1 MPPSIKHAK
10 RTYPFSGILSA
21 CARPEECTHECSSPC
36 AANAISTD
44 SSCDFRGGKRHRA
57 LTSSRHAIGRRFF
70 RYPDVIFA
78 PAAIAA
84 LASQCAP
91 TVAPATVLAIIQ
103 TESRG
108 DPFALNVNGGRQ
120 PARQTSAADAAA
132 TARRYVAA
140 GYSVD
145 LGLGQINSRNMR
157 WLGLTWETVFDP
169 CTNVAALGRVLT
181 ANYNSAIAGRDPQ
194 SALRVA
200 LSMYNTGSQT
210 RGFRNGY
217 VAKVVGNA
225 GVANTATLYRDELP
239 AMAIAAP
246 ASLDPRQ
253 SLAAENAAPPTPA
266 LQPRPAPPPKWNVF
280 ERAAYDRET
289 QILAESERSSI

>member
-1 MPPSIKHAK
+1 MA
-10 RTYPFSGILSA
+10 YSA
-21 CARPEECTHECSSPC
+21 
-36 AANAISTD
+36 
-44 SSCDFRGGKRHRA
+44 
-57 LTSSRHAIGRRFF
+57 
-70 RYPDVIFA
+70 
-78 PAAIAA
+78 AAILA

-91 TVAPATVLAIIQ
+91 SVAPETVLAIIQ
-103 TESRG
+103 TESSG

-120 PARQTSAADAAA
+120 PARQSNATDVAA
-132 TARRYVAA
+132 TARRYLAA

-169 CTNVAALGRVLT
+169 CTNVAALARVLST
-181 ANYNSAIAGRDPQ
+181 NYNAVKAGRDPQ
-194 SALRVA
+194 TALRVA

-225 GVANTATLYRDELP
+225 GVADSSLTYAAASP
-239 AMAIAAP
+239 AADAAAP
-246 ASLDPRQ
+246 ASGNMRELLV
-253 SLAAENAAPPTPA
+253 SENVQIQAPTITR
-266 LQPRPAPPPKWNVF
+266 RPAPPPKWNVF

-289 QILAESERSSI
+289 QILAENERSSI

>member
-1 MPPSIKHAK
+1 M
-10 RTYPFSGILSA
+10 TYSA
-21 CARPEECTHECSSPC
+21 T
-36 AANAISTD
+36 
-44 SSCDFRGGKRHRA
+44 A
-57 LTSSRHAIGRRFF
+57 LL
-70 RYPDVIFA
+70 
-78 PAAIAA
+78 A

-91 TVAPATVLAIIQ
+91 TVAPETVLAIIQ
-103 TESRG
+103 TESSG
-108 DPFALNVNGGRQ
+108 EQFALNVNGGKQ
-120 PARQTSAADAAA
+120 PARQTNAADAAA

-169 CTNVAALGRVLT
+169 CTNVAALARVLT
-181 ANYNSAIAGRDPQ
+181 TNYNSAKAGRDPQ
-194 SALRVA
+194 TALRVA

-225 GVANTATLYRDELP
+225 GIASTAISYRNEIP
-239 AMAIAAP
+239 AVAIAA
-246 ASLDPRQ
+246 SQ
-253 SLAAENAAPPTPA
+253 SVDLAENLAAENTVTEPLPV
-266 LQPRPAPPPKWNVF
+266 QVRQAPPPKWNVF

-289 QILAESERSSI
+289 QFLADNERPSI

>member
-1 MPPSIKHAK
+1 MV
-10 RTYPFSGILSA
+10 YSA
-21 CARPEECTHECSSPC
+21 
-36 AANAISTD
+36 
-44 SSCDFRGGKRHRA
+44 
-57 LTSSRHAIGRRFF
+57 
-70 RYPDVIFA
+70 
-78 PAAIAA
+78 AAILA

-91 TVAPATVLAIIQ
+91 SVAPETVLAIIQ
-103 TESRG
+103 TESSG
-108 DPFALNVNGGRQ
+108 DPFALNVNGGKQ

-169 CTNVAALGRVLT
+169 CTNVAALAHVLT
-181 ANYNSAIAGRDPQ
+181 ANYNAVKAGRDPQ

-217 VAKVVGNA
+217 VAKVIGNA
-225 GVANTATLYRDELP
+225 GNASSPALYSVEIP
-239 AMAIAAP
+239 PVAIAAS
-246 ASLDPRQ
+246 ASVDLCEN
-253 SLAAENAAPPTPA
+253 LAAENTKLPSPI
-266 LQPRPAPPPKWNVF
+266 LQARPAPPPKWNVF
-280 ERAAYDRET
+280 ERAAYERET
-289 QILAESERSSI
+289 QILAENERGSI

>member
-1 MPPSIKHAK
+1 MA
-10 RTYPFSGILSA
+10 YSA
-21 CARPEECTHECSSPC
+21 
-36 AANAISTD
+36 
-44 SSCDFRGGKRHRA
+44 
-57 LTSSRHAIGRRFF
+57 
-70 RYPDVIFA
+70 
-78 PAAIAA
+78 AAILA

-91 TVAPATVLAIIQ
+91 SVAPETVLAIVQ
-103 TESRG
+103 TESSG

-120 PARQTSAADAAA
+120 PARQTNAADAAA
-132 TARRYVAA
+132 TARQYVAA

-181 ANYNSAIAGRDPQ
+181 TNYNAVSAGRDPQ
-194 SALRVA
+194 TALRVA

-225 GVANTATLYRDELP
+225 GVVSTGESLAPPFAAD
-239 AMAIAAP
+239 AAP
-246 ASLDPRQ
+246 ASGDQRALLI
-253 SLAAENAAPPTPA
+253 SENTAFQQPVAK
-266 LQPRPAPPPKWNVF
+266 PRPAPPPRWNVF

-289 QILAESERSSI
+289 QILAEAERSSI